1 MSRQAAYNVVVLTF
15 TPSAVSGGIIYN
27 VMAQIGQGAV
37 SQNLCTGHI
46 VDIIVHAFNTRHIIL
61 AKL

>member
-15 TPSAVSGGIIYN
+15 TPSAVSGGIVYN

-37 SQNLCTGHI
+37 SQNLCTGRV
-46 VDIIVHAFNTRHIIL
+46 VDIIVHA
-61 AKL
+61 